1 MTPQLI
7 LGIDP
12 GPTTSGVVLYDP
24 VQRVVLWSTAKMG
37 TGAMLDAFREGFFR
51 DWEKPNENVWYM
63 DDMTL
68 AVERVVSYG
77 KRIGA
82 ETIQTIEVI
91 GRLLEMWEGRTA
103 YAISRPDVLDAIAG
117 NRSCKEGP
125 AWDRLCEMHGG
136 DKTQAVG
143 TKKSPG
149 PLYGV
154 GSHARSALAVA
165 VVAAMRAKLE
175 EQKGEA

>member
-12 GPTTSGVVLYDP
+12 GPITSGVVLYDP
-24 VQRVVLWSTAKMG
+24 VRGISLVAVAKMP
-37 TGAMLDAFREGFFR
+37 TDEMLTMLRSEWITVDPLNGWRL
-51 DWEKPNENVWYM
+51 NNV
-63 DDMTL
+63 TL

-82 ETIQTIEVI
+82 ETIQTIEVV

-103 YAISRPDVLDAIAG
+103 YAISRPDVLDALTG

-125 AWDRLCEMHGG
+125 AWDRLCELHGG
-136 DKTQAVG
+136 DKASAVG
-143 TKKSPG
+143 TKKNPG

-175 EQKGEA
+175 EQKGKA

>member
-24 VQRVVLWSTAKMG
+24 IQPKVLRAEAKMP
-37 TGAMLDAFREGFFR
+37 TPLMLDMLRKQ
-51 DWEKPNENVWYM
+51 WLY
-63 DDMTL
+63 DDPVSWHLSHVTL

-82 ETIQTIEVI
+82 ETIQTIEVV

-103 YAISRPDVLDAIAG
+103 YAISRPDVLDALTG

-125 AWDRLCEMHGG
+125 AWDRLCELHGG
-136 DKTQAVG
+136 DKASAVG

-175 EQKGEA
+175 EQKGQP

>member
-24 VQRVVLWSTAKMG
+24 VQRVALWSEAKIPTADLLATIRLG
-37 TGAMLDAFREGFFR
+37 WVETER
-51 DWEKPNENVWYM
+51 NVWSLRPM
-63 DDMTL
+63 IVTL

-103 YAISRPDVLDAIAG
+103 YAISRPDVLDAITG

-136 DKTQAVG
+136 DKAQAVG
-143 TKKSPG
+143 TKKAPG

-165 VVAAMRAKLE
+165 VVAAQRIE
-175 EQKGEA
+175 KGIAP